1 MLTNNKQ
8 KLITALHQKKFRQ
21 EHGLFVIEGVKII
34 SEFISR
40 TDLVQ
45 ELFMTENILFSDDV
59 MLTIKKKNIEVSIVD
74 EKTLVKLSA
83 LITPQNCIAIVK
95 TNENKID
102 NLKLDE
108 EKIIVLDDIQDPGN
122 LGTIIRTADWFGI
135 KSIVCSNN
143 SVDCYNSKVVQASMG
158 SICNTDIYYT
168 NITSLLEKAKNQ
180 KVTIYGTL
188 LEGENINEVEFAP
201 TGILLLGNESKG
213 ISKSNLPFITNPI
226 TIKKSNTT
234 FAESLNIAIAASI
247 CCSKWN

>member
-45 ELFMTENILFSDDV
+45 EIFMTENILFSDDV

-74 EKTLVKLSA
+74 EKTIVRLSA
-83 LITPQNCIAIVK
+83 LITPQNCIAIIK

-122 LGTIIRTADWFGI
+122 LGTIIRTSDWFGI

-158 SICNTDIYYT
+158 SICNTDVYYT
-168 NITSLLEKAKNQ
+168 DISSLLERAKNQ

-188 LEGENINEVEFAP
+188 LDGENINEVEFAL

-213 ISKSNLPFITNPI
+213 ISKINLPFITNPI

-247 CCSKWN
+247 CCSKWH